1 MNNIILIVGPTGV
14 GKTSS
19 SLETAKKIDGEIISA
34 DSMQIY
40 KEMDIGTAKVMPY
53 EMEGVAHH
61 LIDIIDPDEEFSV
74 KDFDEMSDMAISDI
88 ISRSKTPIIVGGTG
102 LYINS
107 IIYDM
112 DYNESDTDAEL
123 RKELWD
129 FYKKNGED
137 KLYNMLLKYD
147 SEAKVEKQNIKR
159 VIRAIEIAKTHGT
172 VKPFSEMK
180 FKNKYKI
187 NMFILYKDRASL
199 YEMIDKRVDK
209 MLENGLVEE
218 VKRLLK
224 KGLNK
229 DCQSMKAIG
238 YRQIIAYLEGEY
250 DLKTAVDIIKRDSRR
265 YAKRQLTWFKR
276 YDNAIW
282 IDVESLDSKQ
292 VAEII
297 INGSGLIDK

>member
-1 MNNIILIVGPTGV
+1 MDNIILIVGPTGV

-74 KDFDEMSDMAISDI
+74 KDFDERSDMAISDI

-112 DYNESDTDAEL
+112 DYNESDTDTEL

-129 FYKKNGED
+129 FYEKNGED

-199 YEMIDKRVDK
+199 YEMIDKRVDQ
-209 MLENGLVEE
+209 MMENGLVEE
-218 VKRLLK
+218 VKELLE

-229 DCQSMKAIG
+229 ECQSMKAIG

-250 DLKTAVDIIKRDSRR
+250 DFKTAVEIIKRDSRR
-265 YAKRQLTWFKR
+265 YAKRQLTWFRR